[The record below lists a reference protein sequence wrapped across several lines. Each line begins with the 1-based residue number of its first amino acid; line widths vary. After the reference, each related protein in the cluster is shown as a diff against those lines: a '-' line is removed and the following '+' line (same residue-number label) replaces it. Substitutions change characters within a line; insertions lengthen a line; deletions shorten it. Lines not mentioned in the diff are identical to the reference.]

1 VARERP
7 MMETGWMSIVKH
19 IPLGIALLLVV
30 MTGSAAA
37 EKVWTKGEASLRADA
52 DRESSRVALIQA
64 NRELTVIEKKGA
76 WYRVKSGTKSGWI
89 HRSSLRGGRTQER
102 DRTDRTPLRDRAE
115 DPSALDRAGS
125 ADAEPSPESA
135 ALAAGS
141 GDDSGDPAS
150 PDKAKKPPKRIC
162 REGSVWCDGDG
173 DAMRVVVVVS
183 RVKAYKEPS
192 EDEEIAFLAT
202 QDQELLVVGYHK
214 PNWMYV
220 QTLDG
225 KLGWLKK
232 DTVREKGNMAN
243 VRGGFFDEPKVP
255 EGEGATDA
263 NRIEDRNQEVEEGSL
278 LPEEPSRL
286 HVRLGMGLGG
296 ALLGRTFVADNQDV
310 ANYETSSTAVVTT
323 LSGDIRYQLSGA
335 WHGGIDGNFSLI
347 AALGGLTYDLGNQ
360 TLGVGNYVQHRTEVS
375 AKLGYDVDSWAA
387 YLRLG
392 GLVEIFYINDLL
404 NEAALPRERLISP
417 TVGLQFGLRPMPK
430 LELGLRGDVMLLG
443 ALAQTRGREDGDF
456 DGLFAVIAQADAL
469 YALMERVA
477 LQASFRLDRV
487 TPSWSGESVR
497 AAGVVGASRTD
508 QILRVLLGV
517 QARF

>member
-1 VARERP
+1 
-7 MMETGWMSIVKH
+7 MSVVKH
-19 IPLGIALLLVV
+19 ISLGIALLLVL

-52 DRESSRVALIQA
+52 DRKSSRVALIQA

-102 DRTDRTPLRDRAE
+102 ERTGRASARDRAE

-125 ADAEPSPESA
+125 ASAEPSPESA

-141 GDDSGDPAS
+141 GDDSGDP
-150 PDKAKKPPKRIC
+150 DKAKPRKRIC
-162 REGSVWCDGDG
+162 REGSVWCDGEG

-225 KLGWLKK
+225 KLGWLQK

-243 VRGGFFDEPKVP
+243 VRSGFFDEPSVS
-255 EGEGATDA
+255 ETEASTRVTARDQGE
-263 NRIEDRNQEVEEGSL
+263 EEESSL
-278 LPEEPSRL
+278 LPEEPSRWR
-286 HVRLGMGLGG
+286 VRLGMGLGG
-296 ALLGRTFVADNQDV
+296 ALLGRSFVADNQDV
-310 ANYETSSTAVVTT
+310 ANYETSSTGVVTT
-323 LSGDIRYQLSGA
+323 VSGDIRYQLSGA
-335 WHGGIDGNFSLI
+335 WHAGIDGNFSLI
-347 AALGGLTYDLGNQ
+347 AALGGLTYDLAGDQ
-360 TLGVGNYVQHRTEVS
+360 TLSVGNYVQHRTEAS

-392 GLVEIFYINDLL
+392 GLVEIFFINDLL
-404 NEAALPRERLISP
+404 NAAALPRERLISP
-417 TVGLQFGLRPMPK
+417 TVGLQLGVRPMPK

-477 LQASFRLDRV
+477 LHASFRLDQT

-497 AAGVVGASRTD
+497 AAGVQGATRTD

>member
-1 VARERP
+1 
-7 MMETGWMSIVKH
+7 MSIVKH
-19 IPLGIALLLVV
+19 IFLGLALLTVL

-37 EKVWTKGEASLRADA
+37 EKVWTKGEASLRAEA
-52 DRESSRVALIQA
+52 DRKSSRVALIQA

-76 WYRVKSGTKSGWI
+76 WYRVKSGAKSGWI
-89 HRSSLRGGRTQER
+89 HRSSLRGE
-102 DRTDRTPLRDRAE
+102 RTPERERAGRASARDRAG
-115 DPSALDRAGS
+115 DQSARDRAGS

-135 ALAAGS
+135 AFAAGS
-141 GDDSGDPAS
+141 GDDSGDPAAG
-150 PDKAKKPPKRIC
+150 KAKTPKRVC
-162 REGSVWCDGDG
+162 REGSVWCDGEG

-232 DTVREKGNMAN
+232 DTVREKGNLAN
-243 VRGGFFDEPKVP
+243 VRGGFFEDPRVAETS
-255 EGEGATDA
+255 ATTGVA
-263 NRIEDRNQEVEEGSL
+263 RRSEDVEAEGSL
-278 LPEEPSRL
+278 LPEEPSRWR
-286 HVRLGMGLGG
+286 VRLGMGLGG
-296 ALLGRTFVADNQDV
+296 ALVGRTFTADNQDG
-310 ANYETSSTAVVTT
+310 ANYETSSTGVVTT
-323 LSGDIRYQLSGA
+323 LSGDIRYQLSDA

-347 AALGGLTYDLGNQ
+347 AALGGLTYDLAGDQ
-360 TLGVGNYVQHRTEVS
+360 SLAVGNYVQHRTEAS

-387 YLRLG
+387 YLRIG

-404 NEAALPRERLISP
+404 NVAALPRERLISP
-417 TVGLQFGLRPMPK
+417 TVGLQLALRPTPK
-430 LELGLRGDVMLLG
+430 LEFGLRGDVMLLG

-469 YALMERVA
+469 YALMTRVA
-477 LQASFRLDRV
+477 LQASFRVDQV
-487 TPSWSGESVR
+487 NPSWSGDSVR
-497 AAGVVGASRTD
+497 AAGVQGASRTD
-508 QILRVLLGV
+508 RILRVLLGV

>member
-1 VARERP
+1 
-7 MMETGWMSIVKH
+7 MSIVRH
-19 IPLGIALLLVV
+19 ISLGIALLLVL

-37 EKVWTKGEASLRADA
+37 EKVWTKDEASLRADA
-52 DRESSRVALIQA
+52 DRKSSRVALIQA

-76 WYRVKSGTKSGWI
+76 WYRVKSGAKSGWI
-89 HRSSLRGGRTQER
+89 HRSSLRGERTPER
-102 DRTDRTPLRDRAE
+102 DRAGRASARGRA
-115 DPSALDRAGS
+115 DDTSALDMDGAGS

-135 ALAAGS
+135 AFAAGS
-141 GDDSGDPAS
+141 GDDSGKPA
-150 PDKAKKPPKRIC
+150 DKTKTSRRAC
-162 REGSVWCDGDG
+162 REKSVWCDREG

-202 QDQELLVVGYHK
+202 QDQELQVVGFHR
-214 PNWMYV
+214 PNWIYV

-225 KLGWLKK
+225 KLGWLQK
-232 DTVREKGNMAN
+232 DAVREKGNLAH
-243 VRGGFFDEPKVP
+243 VRDDFFNEPSVSATEDATTEP
-255 EGEGATDA
+255 AGQGEGEDEAA
-263 NRIEDRNQEVEEGSL
+263 SL
-278 LPEEPSRL
+278 LPEEPSRWR
-286 HVRLGMGLGG
+286 VRLGMSLGG
-296 ALLGRTFVADNQDV
+296 ALLGRSFAADNQAG
-310 ANYETSSTAVVTT
+310 ANYEASATGLVTT
-323 LSGDIRYQLSGA
+323 LSGDIRYQLSEA

-347 AALGGLTYDLGNQ
+347 AALGGLSYEPSGAQ
-360 TLGVGNYVQHRTEVS
+360 TLAVGNYVQHRTEVS

-404 NEAALPRERLISP
+404 NAAALPRERLISP
-417 TVGLQFGLRPMPK
+417 TVGLQLGLRPMPK
-430 LELGLRGDVMLLG
+430 LELGLRGDVMVLG

-477 LQASFRLDRV
+477 LHASFRLDRV
-487 TPSWSGESVR
+487 SPSWSGASVR
-497 AAGVVGASRTD
+497 ATDVQGASRTD

>member
-1 VARERP
+1 
-7 MMETGWMSIVKH
+7 MSIVKH
-19 IPLGIALLLVV
+19 ISLGLALLMVL

-37 EKVWTKGEASLRADA
+37 EKVWTKGEASLRAEA
-52 DRESSRVALIQA
+52 DRKSSRVALIQA
-64 NRELTVIEKKGA
+64 NRELSVIERKGA
-76 WYRVKSGTKSGWI
+76 WYRVKSGAKSGWI
-89 HRSSLRGGRTQER
+89 HRSSLRGERTPER
-102 DRTDRTPLRDRAE
+102 DRAGRPSARDRAD

-135 ALAAGS
+135 AFAAGS
-141 GDDSGDPAS
+141 GDDSGDPAANQT
-150 PDKAKKPPKRIC
+150 KTPKRVC
-162 REGSVWCDGDG
+162 REGSVWCDREG

-183 RVKAYKEPS
+183 RVKAYKEPG

-232 DTVREKGNMAN
+232 DTVREKGNLAN
-243 VRGGFFDEPKVP
+243 VRGGFFDDPSASETDN
-255 EGEGATDA
+255 ATDA
-263 NRIEDRNQEVEEGSL
+263 TRVAGRSEDVEDEGSL
-278 LPEEPSRL
+278 LPEEPSRWR
-286 HVRLGMGLGG
+286 VRLGMGLGG
-296 ALLGRTFVADNQDV
+296 ALFGRTFTGDNQDG
-310 ANYETSSTAVVTT
+310 ANYDASSTGVVTT
-323 LSGDIRYQLSGA
+323 LSGDIRYQLSDA

-347 AALGGLTYDLGNQ
+347 AAVGGLTYDLAGDQ
-360 TLGVGNYVQHRTEVS
+360 TLAVGNYVQHRTEAS

-387 YLRLG
+387 YLRIG

-404 NEAALPRERLISP
+404 NAAALPRERLISP
-417 TVGLQFGLRPMPK
+417 TVGLQLALRPTPE

-477 LQASFRLDRV
+477 LQASFRVDRV
-487 TPSWSGESVR
+487 SPSWSGDSVR
-497 AAGVVGASRTD
+497 AAGVQGASRTD

>member
-1 VARERP
+1 
-7 MMETGWMSIVKH
+7 MSIVKH
-19 IPLGIALLLVV
+19 IALGIALLLVV

-37 EKVWTKGEASLRADA
+37 EKVWTKGDASLRADA
-52 DRESSRVALIQA
+52 DRKSSRVALIQA

-89 HRSSLRGGRTQER
+89 HRSSLRGGRTQ
-102 DRTDRTPLRDRAE
+102 DRDRAGRGSARDRAG

-141 GDDSGDPAS
+141 GDDSGDPAG
-150 PDKAKKPPKRIC
+150 PDKAKRQNC
-162 REGSVWCDGDG
+162 REGSVWCDGEG

-202 QDQELLVVGYHK
+202 QDQELQVVGYHK
-214 PNWMYV
+214 PSWLYV
-220 QTLDG
+220 RTLDG
-225 KLGWLKK
+225 KLGWLQR
-232 DTVREKGNMAN
+232 DAVRQKGNLAN
-243 VRGGFFDEPKVP
+243 VHDGFFDEPSVS
-255 EGEGATDA
+255 EVDTSET
-263 NRIEDRNQEVEEGSL
+263 NRVAAPTEEVEEGSL
-278 LPEEPSRL
+278 LPEEPSRWQ
-286 HVRLGMGLGG
+286 VRLGMGLGG
-296 ALLGRTFVADNQDV
+296 ALLGRTFVADNQDA
-310 ANYETSSTAVVTT
+310 ANYETSSTGLVTT
-323 LSGDIRYQLSGA
+323 LSGDIRYQLSDA

-347 AALGGLTYDLGNQ
+347 AALGGLTYDLGDQ
-360 TLGVGNYVQHRTEVS
+360 SQAVGNYVQHRTEVS

-404 NEAALPRERLISP
+404 NAAALPRERLISP
-417 TVGLQFGLRPMPK
+417 TVGLQLGLRPMPK
-430 LELGLRGDVMLLG
+430 LELGLRGDVMVLG
-443 ALAQTRGREDGDF
+443 ALAQTRGRQDGDF

-497 AAGVVGASRTD
+497 AAGVQGASRTD